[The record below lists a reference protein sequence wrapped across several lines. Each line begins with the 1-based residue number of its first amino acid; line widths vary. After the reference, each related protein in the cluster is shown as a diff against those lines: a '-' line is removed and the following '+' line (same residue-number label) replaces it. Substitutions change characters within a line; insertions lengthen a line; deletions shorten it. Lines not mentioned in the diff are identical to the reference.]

1 MDCRWCIEVY
11 MFDASHLKELSKILS
26 TLNKDNVGDA
36 MVRAS
41 LIRSLIVDTNI
52 RIKADQTLDITR
64 SFARSAEIGWK
75 IFETPIS
82 DAPLNETSAW
92 QIIAIVGTLMEL
104 NYCFERVEEAS
115 IFTFE
120 NSSPVRF
127 YINGIFHYLSSLF
140 LLDMKD
146 NKKNGFVYPGTL
158 IKALQP
164 LGLADLLMPIYK
176 IFNRQ
181 FGEKLTYGETI
192 LAIRNKQ
199 FVHGSF
205 SPENVQK
212 IVRDSHIF
220 NDIQRARFINNHWD
234 LFDQLVILRLKLISL
249 LTYSNISVEDFS
261 PARLFH
267 L

>member
-1 MDCRWCIEVY
+1 
-11 MFDASHLKELSKILS
+11 MFDASHLTELSKILN
-26 TLNKDNVGDA
+26 TINKDNVGDA

-41 LIRSLIVDTNI
+41 LIRSLIADTNI
-52 RIKADQTLDITR
+52 RIKADQTLDSIR
-64 SFARSAEIGWK
+64 SFARSADIGWK
-75 IFETPIS
+75 IFKTPI
-82 DAPLNETSAW
+82 DLEIPLSETSAW
-92 QIIAIVGTLMEL
+92 QIIAMVGTLMEL
-104 NYCFERVEEAS
+104 YYCFERVEEAS

-127 YINGIFHYLSSLF
+127 YINGIFHYLASLF

-146 NKKNGFVYPGTL
+146 NKKNGFQYPGTL
-158 IKALQP
+158 VKALQP
-164 LGLADLLMPIYK
+164 LGLLDLLVPIYK
-176 IFNRQ
+176 IFDRQ

-205 SPENVQK
+205 SPDNVRK
-212 IVRDSHIF
+212 IVKDSHIF

-234 LFDQLVILRLKLISL
+234 LFDQLVILRLKLLSI
-249 LTYSNISVEDFS
+249 LTYSNINIEDFS
-261 PARLFH
+261 PTRLFH